1 MPEALK
7 SVFPSL
13 SRVRLWVQ
21 IVMLFVTVWGA
32 SVVGHYSA
40 EKISD
45 ALPALS
51 CAYDMQN
58 GSYCVLIPLQ
68 HQMHHR
74 VGEALVKAQ
83 DVTLK
88 ILLPLA
94 MTVLTFLA
102 FFFVLGKAFCGWV
115 CPLGT
120 LQEIIQRIGRR
131 FALPLHRL
139 SGDRLGRVRPVKWLV
154 VLALVLVFPLL
165 TGLGVTPHEFGNP
178 YCDVCPSRIATTLLS
193 GNTNEFAL
201 NMESAWGFAIGALGN
216 TLFGFVAVGALAIRQ
231 PFCRICPMLALNA
244 AFRHLSLA
252 RLVKKPHD
260 KCEKCGI
267 CAKACPMDITEIH
280 TEHGRKA
287 YHDDCTLCGR
297 CAEFCPDDDVI
308 QVKLG
313 PFALFRSSRDYYK
326 KRMAAEMPDGTVKP
340 IRIVRKPATGDQP

>member
-7 SVFPSL
+7 SVLPSL

-94 MTVLTFLA
+94 MTMLTFLA

-120 LQEIIQRIGRR
+120 LQEIIQRVGRR
-131 FALPLHRL
+131 FGLPLHRI
-139 SGDRLGRVRPVKWLV
+139 SGDKLGRVRPVKWLV

-178 YCDVCPSRIATTLLS
+178 YCDVCP
-193 GNTNEFAL
+193 
-201 NMESAWGFAIGALGN
+201 
-216 TLFGFVAVGALAIRQ
+216 
-231 PFCRICPMLALNA
+231 
-244 AFRHLSLA
+244 
-252 RLVKKPHD
+252 
-260 KCEKCGI
+260 
-267 CAKACPMDITEIH
+267 
-280 TEHGRKA
+280 
-287 YHDDCTLCGR
+287 
-297 CAEFCPDDDVI
+297 
-308 QVKLG
+308 
-313 PFALFRSSRDYYK
+313 
-326 KRMAAEMPDGTVKP
+326 
-340 IRIVRKPATGDQP
+340 